1 MKNYDKLLND
11 LAPQKYGKKG
21 VIWTISLVV
30 LIVLGIIAY
39 IDQIIR
45 GQMVTNM
52 NDYALWGVY
61 ISNFVFFV
69 ATSFVGT
76 AAVAVLRL
84 TNNNWRT
91 PIVRIAEIIAVA
103 SIIMAGITITI
114 DMGRPDRLMN
124 LFIHGRMQSPIT
136 WDVIIIPTAMMV
148 CLLLLY
154 FPLLPDFGLLSRYY
168 KEKGKPILSK
178 WYRIVSLNWTGSD
191 AQKSIQLKSI
201 QIIAILIIPVGFMLQ
216 TIDAWLFSTL
226 YRVGWDSTNLGAYFI
241 SGAAVAG
248 VGALVTVAYVLQ
260 KVYKLED
267 YITDFHFDKLGKFLV
282 LVCLI
287 YLYFNLNEYLIPQ
300 LTSKKGA
307 TTHINVLFVGEYA
320 PLFWFVI
327 IGGLIV
333 PVIVLLFKQGRKPL
347 PVFLIGLLVVAGS
360 WWKRYLIV
368 TPTLLHPFLPIQGVP
383 EEWRH
388 YFPSLHEWAI
398 TIATIAMALLIITIL
413 VRYVPIVPIQKT
425 ADEQEALELNKNA
438 KS

>member
-11 LAPQKYGKKG
+11 LAPQKFGKKG

-103 SIIMAGITITI
+103 AIIMAGITITI

-148 CLLLLY
+148 CILLLY
-154 FPLLPDFGLLSRYY
+154 FPLLPDFGLLGKYY
-168 KEKGKPILSK
+168 QEKKPNLSK
-178 WYRIVSLNWTGSD
+178 WYKRLSLNWTGSD
-191 AQKSIQLKSI
+191 TQKSIQIKSI

-248 VGALVTVAYVLQ
+248 IGALVTATYVLQ

-327 IGGLIV
+327 VGGLII
-333 PVIVLLFKQGRKPL
+333 PVIVLLFRRGRKPF
-347 PVFLIGLLVVAGS
+347 PMFIIGLLVVIGS

-398 TIATIAMALLIITIL
+398 TIATLAMALLIITIL

-425 ADEQEALELNKNA
+425 ADEQEALELNKNT

>member
-11 LAPQKYGKKG
+11 LAPQKFGKKG

-76 AAVAVLRL
+76 TAVAVLRL

-103 SIIMAGITITI
+103 AIIMAGITITI
-114 DMGRPDRLMN
+114 DMGRPDRLLN

-148 CLLLLY
+148 CILLLY
-154 FPLLPDFGLLSRYY
+154 FPLLPDFGLLGKYY
-168 KEKGKPILSK
+168 QDKKPTLSK
-178 WYRIVSLNWTGSD
+178 WYKRLSLNWTGSD
-191 AQKSIQLKSI
+191 AQKSIQIKSI

-248 VGALVTVAYVLQ
+248 IGALVTATYVLQ
-260 KVYKLED
+260 KIYKLEN

-307 TTHINVLFVGEYA
+307 TTHINVLFVGDYA

-327 IGGLIV
+327 VGGLII
-333 PVIVLLFKQGRKPL
+333 PVIVLLFRKGRKPL
-347 PVFLIGLLVVAGS
+347 PMFLIGLLVVAGS

-398 TIATIAMALLIITIL
+398 TIATLAMALLIITIL

-425 ADEQEALELNKNA
+425 ADEQEALELNKNTQ
-438 KS
+438 S

>member
-1 MKNYDKLLND
+1 MKNYDKLLHD
-11 LAPQKYGKKG
+11 LAPQKFGKKG

-76 AAVAVLRL
+76 VAVAVLRL

-103 SIIMAGITITI
+103 AIIMAGITIMI
-114 DMGRPDRLMN
+114 DMGRPDRLLN

-154 FPLLPDFGLLSRYY
+154 FPLLPDFGLLHKHYED
-168 KEKGKPILSK
+168 KKPKLSK
-178 WYRIVSLNWTGSD
+178 WYGRLSLNWTGSD
-191 AQKSIQLKSI
+191 AQKALQHKSI

-241 SGAAVAG
+241 SGASVAG
-248 VGALVTVAYVLQ
+248 IGALVCVVYVLQ

-267 YITDFHFDKLGKFLV
+267 YITDLHFDKLGKFLV

-300 LTSKKGA
+300 LTSKKGS
-307 TTHINVLFVGEYA
+307 TTHINVLFKGEYA
-320 PLFWFVI
+320 PLFWFVT
-327 IGGLIV
+327 IGGLII

-347 PVFLIGLLVVAGS
+347 PMFLIGLLVVAGS

-383 EEWRH
+383 ESWHH
-388 YFPSLHEWAI
+388 YFPSMHEWLI
-398 TIATIAMALLIITIL
+398 TIGTLAMALLIITVL

-425 ADEQEALELNKNA
+425 ADEQEELQLNKIT

>member
-1 MKNYDKLLND
+1 MKNYDKLLHD
-11 LAPQKYGKKG
+11 LAPQKFGKKG

-69 ATSFVGT
+69 ATSFVAT
-76 AAVAVLRL
+76 VTVAVLRL
-84 TNNNWRT
+84 TKNTWRT
-91 PIVRIAEIIAVA
+91 PIVRIAEIISVSA
-103 SIIMAGITITI
+103 IIMAGITITI

-136 WDVIIIPTAMMV
+136 WDVIIIPTYIMV
-148 CLLLLY
+148 SLLLLY
-154 FPLLPDFGLLSRYY
+154 FPLLPDFGLLKKYY
-168 KEKGKPILSK
+168 EDKKPKLSK
-178 WYRIVSLNWTGSD
+178 WYGKLSLNWTGSD
-191 AQKSIQLKSI
+191 NQKAIQLKSI
-201 QIIAILIIPVGFMLQ
+201 HIIAILIIPVGFMLQ

-241 SGAAVAG
+241 SGASVAG
-248 VGALVTVAYVLQ
+248 VGALVCVVYVLQ
-260 KVYKLED
+260 KAYKLDD
-267 YITDFHFDKLGKFLV
+267 YITDYHFDKLGKFLV

-320 PLFWFVI
+320 PLFWFVT
-327 IGGLIV
+327 IGGLII

-347 PVFLIGLLVVAGS
+347 PMFLIGLLVVTGS

-398 TIATIAMALLIITIL
+398 TIGTLAMALLIITIL

-425 ADEQEALELNKNA
+425 ADEQEELELNKTT

>member
-11 LAPQKYGKKG
+11 LAPQKFGKKG

-30 LIVLGIIAY
+30 LIVIGIIAY

-103 SIIMAGITITI
+103 AIIMAGITITI

-148 CLLLLY
+148 CILLLY
-154 FPLLPDFGLLSRYY
+154 FPLLPDFGLLGKYY
-168 KEKGKPILSK
+168 QEKKPKLSK
-178 WYRIVSLNWTGSD
+178 WYKRLSLNWTGSD

-201 QIIAILIIPVGFMLQ
+201 QLIAILIIPVGFMLQ

-248 VGALVTVAYVLQ
+248 VGALVTATYVLQ
-260 KVYKLED
+260 KIYKLEN
-267 YITDFHFDKLGKFLV
+267 YITDLHFDKLGKFLV

-327 IGGLIV
+327 VGGLII
-333 PVIVLLFKQGRKPL
+333 PVIVLLFRRGRKPF
-347 PVFLIGLLVVAGS
+347 PMFIIGLLVVIGS

-398 TIATIAMALLIITIL
+398 TIATLAMALLIITIL
-413 VRYVPIVPIQKT
+413 VRYVPIIPIQKT
-425 ADEQEALELNKNA
+425 ADEQEALELNKNT

>member
-11 LAPQKYGKKG
+11 LAPQKFGTKG

-76 AAVAVLRL
+76 VAVAVLRL

-114 DMGRPDRLMN
+114 DMGRPDRLLN
-124 LFIHGRMQSPIT
+124 LFIHARMQSPIT
-136 WDVIIIPTAMMV
+136 WDVIIIPTSMMV

-154 FPLLPDFGLLSRYY
+154 FPLLPDFGLLGKYY
-168 KEKGKPILSK
+168 QDTKPTLSK
-178 WYRIVSLNWTGSD
+178 WYKRLSLNWTGSD
-191 AQKSIQLKSI
+191 AQKAIQTKSI
-201 QIIAILIIPVGFMLQ
+201 HLIAILIIPVGFMLQ

-241 SGAAVAG
+241 SGASVAG
-248 VGALVTVAYVLQ
+248 IGALVCVVYVLQ

-267 YITDFHFDKLGKFLV
+267 YITDLHFDKLGKFLV

-307 TTHINVLFVGEYA
+307 TTHINVLFVGDYA

-327 IGGLIV
+327 VGGLVI
-333 PVIVLLFKQGRKPL
+333 PVIVLLFKKGRKPL
-347 PVFLIGLLVVAGS
+347 PMFLIGLLVVAGS

-398 TIATIAMALLIITIL
+398 TIGTLAMALLIITIL

-425 ADEQEALELNKNA
+425 ADEQEALELNKTT